1 MILDSITK
9 SLQFV
14 LSATVATTQLPCVTS
29 WSDVTSTTT
38 TAGAADTVT
47 NNTTAVTIVAAP
59 ASSTQRSV
67 TFISI
72 YNADTAAATVIV
84 NYNDNSTLRKLVSI
98 TLQPGETLQFSN
110 DDGWTV
116 IDNTGHIQSAGK
128 PVGSAAGDLSGTY
141 PNPTVAKV
149 NGVSV
154 SGTPSTGQV
163 LITSSSSAA
172 TWSQLNTSA
181 AASPAEIPV
190 MTGGGQSIWVQSSS
204 PSSPTLGD
212 IWVPTTPLTAST
224 ISAAS
229 TASASQQTFIGNVA
243 APAVI
248 ATGLSGATAASRYVG
263 ATTSGAPTSGTF
275 AVGDF
280 VVDQTGQVRVCT
292 VAGSPGTWVAV
303 GTLTA
308 PYTLKTG
315 SDANIGLIIEANS
328 ATQSANLQ
336 EWVTSTGSNVLFVN
350 NTGTMTSN
358 TISSGTAS
366 YRAGVQGNAHASLQI
381 DSNGTVEF
389 GNGTSSSDTFLTRP
403 ATQQLNVNAA
413 LSVTG
418 LSGATAAS
426 RYVGA
431 TTSGA
436 PTSGT
441 FAVGDFV
448 VDQTGHLWVCTAAGT
463 PGTWTNAGS
472 SSGVSSFNSR
482 TGAVVPQNSDYWNL
496 GLTAIRPIVP
506 QSGEYLVAPNT
517 GQTLNGFDP
526 SNGTLYLTPL
536 DIAVAH
542 TFVKIACCVTT
553 AGSSGAV
560 FRMGLYADDGTGS
573 RPTGAP
579 LLDAGTK
586 VATSVGDQTITIS
599 YAASVGRIWAGLVT
613 QGAPT
618 TTPSYMSTGTMLE
631 IPPAYLSTSGLGASN
646 YSYRCWQMSSVTGS
660 LPTLSGIAKTN
671 ASTPYIG
678 LGA

>member
-280 VVDQTGQVRVCT
+280 VVDQTG
-292 VAGSPGTWVAV
+292 
-303 GTLTA
+303 
-308 PYTLKTG
+308 
-315 SDANIGLIIEANS
+315 
-328 ATQSANLQ
+328 
-336 EWVTSTGSNVLFVN
+336 
-350 NTGTMTSN
+350 
-358 TISSGTAS
+358 
-366 YRAGVQGNAHASLQI
+366 
-381 DSNGTVEF
+381 
-389 GNGTSSSDTFLTRP
+389 
-403 ATQQLNVNAA
+403 
-413 LSVTG
+413 
-418 LSGATAAS
+418 
-426 RYVGA
+426 
-431 TTSGA
+431 
-436 PTSGT
+436 
-441 FAVGDFV
+441 
-448 VDQTGHLWVCTAAGT
+448 HLWVCTAAGT